1 MASVMFNKGKTA
13 IGDGSFDYLTG
24 VVKAMLM
31 KSTYSPNPDSNFVSD
46 ISADES
52 AVTYT
57 RQTLASKTVTQ
68 DDTNNRAVFDCAD
81 LAFGTLAL
89 GHTLGGILFYVQTG
103 GDDSTPSNDIL
114 LAYHELTDDIPTNG
128 STFSY
133 TINAAG
139 IFFN

>member
-1 MASVMFNKGKTA
+1 MASVMFNKGKTS
-13 IGDGSFDYLTG
+13 IGNGDVDYLTG
-24 VVKAMLM
+24 VIKAMLM
-31 KSTYSPNPDSNFVSD
+31 KSTYSPNPDSNYVSD
-46 ISADES
+46 ISADELG
-52 AVTYT
+52 ATYT

-81 LAFGTLAL
+81 LAFGALAL
-89 GHTLGGILFYVQTG
+89 GHTIGGILFYVQTG
-103 GDDSTPSNDIL
+103 GDDTTPSNDVL

-139 IFFN
+139 IFYN